1 MHQHFDSL
9 RLWAINIGSIA
20 LTATNIE
27 FGLKILVLTAS
38 FGYTV
43 HKWLLLHSNEKDKD
57 HD

>member
-1 MHQHFDSL
+1 MHQHLDSL

-27 FGLKILVLTAS
+27 TGLKILVLAAS

-43 HKWLLLHSNEKDKD
+43 HKWLLLHFKDKSD
-57 HD
+57 D